1 MSEDYELG
9 HYSRDNQIL
18 RVNQMYDGAFEAL
31 AVAGAGQQTAVIE
44 ASYGANVVSEHV
56 TISSPAAPI
65 LTAPKRQIVKFG
77 DVVRFG
83 VTASDPGGPVSVTA
97 SNIPDGAS
105 WDASSGDFIWK
116 PVESQAG
123 RHEVKFTATNSAGL
137 SVTERIHIEVG
148 PGLPIISAVVN
159 AATGSRDAACSP
171 GSIASLRGNWLASG
185 PPAADVSGKS
195 INLAGTRV
203 NVNGN
208 PAPVLYADLTRVD
221 FLCPQGA
228 VGTPASIVV
237 ETAIGSSDVV
247 TTTMKRLSP
256 GIFSLDGS
264 GLGQGLVSFPGT
276 PALAAARDFT
286 DAGQPAQPG
295 DYLSIRATGL
305 GSADELNA
313 GKPLVKIGDMS
324 VQADAVDMIASFAG
338 VFDVKVK
345 LPAGTPTGN
354 DVPVTLELPGRENA
368 LSNTVSIAIE
378 PVHP

>member
-1 MSEDYELG
+1 M
-9 HYSRDNQIL
+9 
-18 RVNQMYDGAFEAL
+18 
-31 AVAGAGQQTAVIE
+31 
-44 ASYGANVVSEHV
+44 
-56 TISSPAAPI
+56 
-65 LTAPKRQIVKFG
+65 
-77 DVVRFG
+77 RFG

-171 GSIASLRGNWLASG
+171 GSIASLRGNWLSSG
-185 PPAADVSGKS
+185 PPVADVSGKS

-237 ETAIGSSDVV
+237 ETAIGSSDVGDNHYE
-247 TTTMKRLSP
+247 RLPP

-305 GSADELNA
+305 D
-313 GKPLVKIGDMS
+313 
-324 VQADAVDMIASFAG
+324 
-338 VFDVKVK
+338 
-345 LPAGTPTGN
+345 LPK
-354 DVPVTLELPGRENA
+354 
-368 LSNTVSIAIE
+368 S
-378 PVHP
+378 